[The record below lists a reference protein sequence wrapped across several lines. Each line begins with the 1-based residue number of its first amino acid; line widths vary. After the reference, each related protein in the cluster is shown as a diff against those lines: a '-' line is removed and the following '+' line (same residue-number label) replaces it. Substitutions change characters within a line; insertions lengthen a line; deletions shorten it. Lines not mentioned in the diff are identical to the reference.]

1 MSLAAYAS
9 ETKKNCNNLAGNKE
23 KLAYVISYDR
33 NI

>member
-1 MSLAAYAS
+1 MSLAGNAS
-9 ETKKNCNNLAGNKE
+9 ETKKNSINLAVNKE